1 MHLYQDQK
9 TWAKLLN
16 KREVNSFE
24 EFLLKYSGLKME
36 KVKHTENNIK
46 DELIVDKQSELEI
59 FQRIHLF
66 IDLTNRLRREGLLL
80 IEKIKD
86 SPNRNIPSAFYDSEN
101 ITGNSSYLIHQITTK
116 NYFERYFPSPG
127 LQEFIDNNYKT
138 LEEQRIE
145 GEIKDRKRSQKLT
158 ILVAVISIVA
168 SALTAWFQYSINTQ
182 ERNVTIENP
191 LELPDTLNVRIAN
204 DEVLRLDDE

>member
-9 TWAKLLN
+9 TWTNLLN

-24 EFLLKYSGLKME
+24 EFLLKHTDLKME
-36 KVKHTENNIK
+36 KVKHHENNIK
-46 DELIVDKQSELEI
+46 DELIADKPTELEV
-59 FQRIHLF
+59 FHRIHLF

-80 IEKIKD
+80 IETIKD
-86 SPNRNIPSAFYDSEN
+86 SPQSKIPSVFFDKEN
-101 ITGNSSYLIHQITTK
+101 ITDNSSHLIHQIITK
-116 NYFERYFPSPG
+116 NYFDRYFPSPG

-138 LEEQRIE
+138 LEEKRIE

-158 ILVAVISIVA
+158 FLVAVISIV
-168 SALTAWFQYSINTQ
+168 SSFLTAWFQYSINTQ

-204 DEVLRLDDE
+204 DELLRLSEE